1 MACRGRIRTRFIAL
15 SDSAK
20 AIVSLAVSGDRDTPA
35 LISMV
40 KSDWIEDPHDSA
52 VLETVMDLSV
62 SQKPITPKTIAG
74 RIAGVIGA
82 DEARKLFA
90 SQSSVIDYVKR
101 CSNPDGSRM
110 KAHADQI
117 RLDFIKREITSATKR
132 VIDSLP
138 TYQSAEDAASGAI
151 EILASGV
158 DSTIGESGAY
168 TPEQAAAGYVE
179 MREAEESGVFHTWE
193 WPFETWQRYS
203 RFKQSQIVVFAAP
216 SEAGKS
222 WAGIQMLRTACK
234 QGDRVAY
241 FTGEMTPPELI
252 ERLVVIERGDTGC
265 TESEALSIIEGWDFV
280 MYDGT
285 ITIEKIQAAT
295 IRAKAMG
302 KPFHMV
308 VVDHI
313 HLMDFPGKEAYRINM
328 NRAMS
333 IFKSEIA
340 NRMKC
345 GVFLLAQLRKGDT
358 SAPNQR
364 PRKDDIRESKAIENI
379 ADWIFLMARINEDD
393 VESTDSY
400 IWNDKRRSGGK
411 RMPTIE
417 VCISDTKNRLVELG
431 VDRSMH
437 EVF

>member
-1 MACRGRIRTRFIAL
+1 M
-15 SDSAK
+15 SDSAQ
-20 AIVSLAVSGDRDTPA
+20 AIIAQACKGDRDTSA
-35 LISMV
+35 LIGILHPE
-40 KSDWIEDPHDSA
+40 WIDNAHDAAIIS
-52 VLETVMDLSV
+52 TIIDLSV
-62 SQKPITPKTIAG
+62 NEKPITPKTIAG
-74 RIAGVIGA
+74 RIAGIVGV
-82 DEARKLFA
+82 EEVKNLFS
-90 SQSSVIDYVKR
+90 SQSAVIEYVSG
-101 CSNPDGSRM
+101 CENPDGSRM

-117 RLDFIKREITSATKR
+117 RLDFTKQSIRTATKLAL
-132 VIDSLP
+132 DSLP
-138 TYQSAEDAASGAI
+138 SYQSAEAAASGVI

-158 DSTIGESGAY
+158 DTTIGEVGAY
-168 TPEQAAAGYVE
+168 NAHQAAVSYIE
-179 MREAEESGVFHTWE
+179 MRDEESSGVFHTWE

-203 RFKQSQIVVFAAP
+203 RFKQSQVVVFAAP

-222 WAGIQMLRTACK
+222 WFGVQMLRTACK

-252 ERLVVIERGDTGC
+252 ERLVRIEMGDTGC
-265 TESEALSIIEGWDFV
+265 AEEVALAEIETWDFI

-302 KPFHMV
+302 QPFHMC

-313 HLMDFPGKEAYRINM
+313 HLMDFPGKESYRINM
-328 NRAMS
+328 NRALS

-345 GVFLLAQLRKGDT
+345 GIVLLAQLRKQET

-364 PRKDDIRESKAIENI
+364 PRKDDIRESKGIENI
-379 ADWIFLMARINEDD
+379 ADWIFLMAKSNEDE
-393 VESTDSY
+393 VTSTDAN
-400 IWNDKRRSGGK
+400 IWNDKRRGGK

-417 VCISDTKNRLVELG
+417 VCISDTKNRLMEVG
-431 VDRSMH
+431 MDRGAHS
-437 EVF
+437 VF

>member
-1 MACRGRIRTRFIAL
+1 M

-20 AIVSLAVSGDRDTPA
+20 AIVALATSGDRDTSA
-35 LISMV
+35 LISLL
-40 KSDWIEDPHDSA
+40 KPEWIEDAHDAALVS
-52 VLETVMDLSV
+52 TVIDLSV

-74 RIAGVIGA
+74 RIAGVVGV
-82 DEARKLFA
+82 DEVKNLFS
-90 SQSSVIDYVKR
+90 SQKAVQEYVSK
-101 CSNPDGSRM
+101 CENPDGSRIR
-110 KAHADQI
+110 AHAEQI
-117 RLDFIKREITSATKR
+117 KLDYIKREIRAATKR
-132 VIDSLP
+132 VVDSLP

-158 DSTIGESGAY
+158 DTTIGESGAFS
-168 TPEQAAAGYVE
+168 PQQATAGYVE
-179 MREAEESGVFHTWE
+179 MREAEESGIFHTWE

-203 RFKQSQIVVFAAP
+203 RFKQSQIAVFAAP

-222 WAGIQMLRTACK
+222 WFGVQMLRTACK

-252 ERLVVIERGDTGC
+252 ERLVIIERGDTGC
-265 TESEALSIIEGWDFV
+265 TEEEALATIESWDFV

-295 IRAKAMG
+295 IRAQAMG
-302 KPFHMV
+302 KKFHMV

-345 GVFLLAQLRKGDT
+345 GIVLLAQLRKKETD
-358 SAPNQR
+358 APNQR

-379 ADWIFLMARINEDD
+379 ADWIFLMARTDEDN
-393 VESTDSY
+393 VQSTDAN

-417 VCISDTKNRLVELG
+417 VCISDTKNRLVEI
-431 VDRSMH
+431 SMDGAH
-437 EVF
+437 SVF